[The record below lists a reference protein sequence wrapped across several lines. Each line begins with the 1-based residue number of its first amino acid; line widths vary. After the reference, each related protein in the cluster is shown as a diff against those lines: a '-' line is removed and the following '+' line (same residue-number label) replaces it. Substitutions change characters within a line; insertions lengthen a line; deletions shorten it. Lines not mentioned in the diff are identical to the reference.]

1 MPPEPTRRIDLNSDW
16 KTLQVLRWVGI
27 PSAVLVFIVR
37 QNGTLARKRVTACAL
52 SLILI
57 IMRHLAPSLKYGG
70 SGRR

>member
-1 MPPEPTRRIDLNSDW
+1 MPPEPTRRIDLNSIER
-16 KTLQVLRWVGI
+16 TLQVLRWIGI
-27 PSAVLVFIVR
+27 ASAVLIVIVR
-37 QNGTLARKRVTACAL
+37 QNGALARKRVTACAL